1 MKLIDNIM
9 TIDGEELLN
18 NPNATIIDT
27 KVKPST
33 KIDKDTKE
41 IKIVINENSN
51 CKDNLTN
58 EYLKYAI
65 EKIDNPFRNL
75 TVKDVAEDL
84 KMGEAMTNDLFRRD
98 DFPSVNI
105 GKTKTITLLAYLRWK
120 MERRN

>member
-1 MKLIDNIM
+1 M
-9 TIDGEELLN
+9 DGEELLN

-41 IKIVINENSN
+41 IKIVINENNN